1 MRINLKIAN
10 IKIDYTFHSFDYL
23 KDRIYAFE
31 DTTKGSSDYTIEVKI
46 EEQIIPFAGQNQQ
59 IINGR
64 SYFQSKRLDVFEV
77 FSDDDMPISEQIIF
91 DKAKHKVTIYINPID
106 VLDIA
111 KKEYILSGMMFLE
124 IAQREGIIPLFT
136 SAIDYKG
143 DALLFADTAKHEKS
157 AHAKMWRQTYGQD
170 VHVIDENKPLV
181 FKEGERFM
189 ISSTPFSSQKHHHN
203 LKMPLKAIIFI
214 EQSTHDEIIKLS
226 PTESLIRI
234 INHILKPR
242 DEDVWNTLLYVINEL
257 ISEIPIYLL
266 KSTKSLS
273 SIDVT
278 YEKLYGQNGS

>member
-1 MRINLKIAN
+1 MKTNLKIAN
-10 IKIDYTFHSFDYL
+10 MKIEYTFHSFDYL
-23 KDRIYAFE
+23 QDSIYAFE
-31 DTTKGSSDYTIEVKI
+31 DTTKGSFDYTIEVKI

-106 VLDIA
+106 VIDIA

-124 IAQREGIIPLFT
+124 IAQREGVIPLLA
-136 SAIDYKG
+136 SAIDYHG
-143 DALLFADTAKHEKS
+143 DALIFADSSKNEKS
-157 AHAKMWRQTYGQD
+157 SHAKMWKQAYKQD
-170 VHVIDENKPLV
+170 IHLIDDNKPLI

-189 ISSTPFSSQKHHHN
+189 VSSTPFSSQNHHRN
-203 LKMPLKAIIFI
+203 LKKPLKAIIFI

-273 SIDVT
+273 SINVT
-278 YEKLYGQNGS
+278 YEKLYGQS